1 VIAALPHD
9 AHPMGVLLCGLSALS
24 CAHPEQNPAMA
35 GQNIYKSREVQV
47 GGQGMLC
54 RIQGENVTGVRGLE
68 WGSGGPVTKGR
79 CLRVACDALWFTHHK
94 LSIINPLV

>member
-1 VIAALPHD
+1 MSLILQLCPQVEDVIAALPHD

-47 GGQGMLC
+47 RQAPVWVGSRVGSCWVGLWLEVHGM
-54 RIQGENVTGVRGLE
+54 
-68 WGSGGPVTKGR
+68 
-79 CLRVACDALWFTHHK
+79 
-94 LSIINPLV
+94 